1 MTDEQSGASLNFLL
15 AAFIIIAV
23 AYFQSTFR
31 RIDELDARIALLAAK
46 VSGGQSCGLGS
57 GWVVPTGWVVEQGRA
72 LPRAPNHRQSGAG
85 SC

>member
-1 MTDEQSGASLNFLL
+1 MTDEQSGASYNCLL

-46 VSGGQSCGLGS
+46 VSRI
-57 GWVVPTGWVVEQGRA
+57 P
-72 LPRAPNHRQSGAG
+72 
-85 SC
+85 

>member
-1 MTDEQSGASLNFLL
+1 MTDEQSGASYNFLL

-46 VSGGQSCGLGS
+46 VSRI
-57 GWVVPTGWVVEQGRA
+57 P
-72 LPRAPNHRQSGAG
+72 
-85 SC
+85 

>member
-31 RIDELDARIALLAAK
+31 RIDELGARIALLDGCVHQSTLHRIDELDARIVLLEAK
-46 VSGGQSCGLGS
+46 VSSI
-57 GWVVPTGWVVEQGRA
+57 P
-72 LPRAPNHRQSGAG
+72 
-85 SC
+85 